1 MSFDPNLID
10 LGEVRRGEVREMV
23 FNFRNTGTMDFMIEI
38 VSSCNCTTVEWPV
51 AKVFK
56 PGETGQIKAVFD
68 STEKEKSETVDVDVI
83 LRENDPK
90 TGYPAIFTPQ
100 FKFILVE

>member
-1 MSFDPNLID
+1 MEITFEPSLID
-10 LGEVRRGEVREMV
+10 LGEVKRGEVREMV

-51 AKVFK
+51 AEVFK
-56 PGETGQIKAVFD
+56 PGDSGQI
-68 STEKEKSETVDVDVI
+68 DVDVI

-100 FKFILVE
+100 FKFILTE

>member
-1 MSFDPNLID
+1 MTFEPSLID
-10 LGEVRRGEVREMV
+10 LGEVRRGDVREMV
-23 FNFRNTGTMDFMIEI
+23 FHFKNTGTMDFMIEI
-38 VSSCNCTTVEWPV
+38 VSSCNCTTVDWPV
-51 AKVFK
+51 AKVFS
-56 PGETGQIKAVFD
+56 PGEAGQIRAVFD

-83 LRENDPK
+83 LRENDPE